1 MAEQQI
7 TVNVPDSGSQ
17 PTPGEQ
23 TTEFWVT
30 LAGTALPIINDYV
43 KALDFNILVLIEIG
57 FIVYVA
63 SRTIIK
69 IANLKYGSK
78 V

>member
-1 MAEQQI
+1 MAEV
-7 TVNVPDSGSQ
+7 TVQVPDATNQ
-17 PTPGEQ
+17 PSPGEK

-30 LAGTALPIINDYV
+30 IAGTALPIINDYV
-43 KALDFNILVLIEIG
+43 KALDLNVLILIEIG

-69 IANLKYGSK
+69 IANLKYGAK
-78 V
+78 A

>member
-7 TVNVPDSGSQ
+7 TVNVPDSTLQ

-30 LAGTALPIINDYV
+30 IAGTALPIINDYV
-43 KALDFNILVLIEIG
+43 KALDLNVLILIEIG

-69 IANLKYGSK
+69 IANLKYGAK
-78 V
+78 A